1 MSNSVRTA
9 CSILILGAFCFTSV
23 IAQQVPRNFNSTQP
37 LVPSIGNGTSAQQN
51 PAAPTAAE
59 HCASVRTR
67 ISALQKYQTSYQ
79 KRFSLRE
86 KRSVEELIGALE
98 NDLANL
104 CNGSSRVRAES
115 SGVARAHAVYRSAP
129 ISLPAPPPIA
139 SRPAHAVVA
148 NLLQPLA
155 EPSPTPSIDEQIK
168 EMDEQIKLLAKK
180 KELEAAQKALRDAVA
195 ANSEDVSD
203 LQKETDLLT
212 KRKAEVDAQKALLQS
227 IFPSGTPKTIE
238 GKITGSEALTLEN
251 QIIAYEAVDNITN
264 GIGEQVLD
272 AIPDAGN
279 SRIIIHNAADLNS
292 IVQYITLMNQLKQ
305 GIKVYDDLLK
315 PRIVLPG
322 ESGSSALASALMA
335 PQLASSVLSS
345 VIDLISMFRTD
356 TEFKATAVNID
367 NQALIGHVAK
377 SLLAQKKNIQIYY
390 PEIVPANILFMD
402 DGDTLDII
410 EQLNTLLE
418 KKSVAAQKVAE
429 YEAQDDAHKKTN
441 GLRLAIP
448 KLKALNDQVDKI
460 NADLLRADDKGQTT
474 PLNTLIKAERLKKA
488 GHSANSYVL
497 YVKALNSTG
506 TTKLTKNLFTGSK
519 MYHSGGAVISF
530 ILFDHQGAIVKSNTL
545 HDYKGFIKVKS
556 HEGTLH
562 SNVPSSTSNGK

>member
-1 MSNSVRTA
+1 MSNSLRTA
-9 CSILILGAFCFTSV
+9 SSILIIGTFCFMSV
-23 IAQQVPRNFNSTQP
+23 IAQQTPGNSSSARSHLP
-37 LVPSIGNGTSAQQN
+37 AIGNGTSGQQN
-51 PAAPTAAE
+51 PLAAAE

-67 ISALQKYQTSYQ
+67 ILALQNYQTSYQ

-86 KRSVEELIGALE
+86 KERVEKLIRALGNE
-98 NDLANL
+98 FANL
-104 CNGSSRVRAES
+104 CNGSSPVRLESFRVVS
-115 SGVARAHAVYRSAP
+115 SHATYEVASTK
-129 ISLPAPPPIA
+129 LPPSPPIN
-139 SRPAHAVVA
+139 SRQAHAVVA
-148 NLLQPLA
+148 RLPQPQA
-155 EPSPTPSIDEQIK
+155 QPSPTPSTDEQIK

-180 KELEAAQKALRDAVA
+180 KELETAQKALKDAVA
-195 ANSEDVSD
+195 ANEDQSD
-203 LQKETDLLT
+203 LQKQTDLLT
-212 KRKAEVDAQKALLQS
+212 KKKAEVDAQKALLQS
-227 IFPSGTPKTIE
+227 MFPSGTPKTIE
-238 GKITGSEALTLEN
+238 GKIAGSEALTLEN

-264 GIGEQVLD
+264 GIGEEVLN
-272 AIPDAGN
+272 AIPDPDN
-279 SRIIIHNAADLNS
+279 SRIIIHNSADLNS

-305 GIKVYDDLLK
+305 AIKVYDELLK

-322 ESGSSALASALMA
+322 ESGSSGLASALMA

-356 TEFKATAVNID
+356 TEFKATTVNID

-377 SLLAQKKNIQIYY
+377 SLLAQKKTVQIYY

-418 KKSVAAQKVAE
+418 KKSMAAEKVAE
-429 YEAQDDAHKKTN
+429 YEAQDDAQKKAN

-488 GHSANSYVL
+488 GNKANSYLL
-497 YVKALNSTG
+497 YVKALNTTG

-530 ILFDHQGAIVKSNTL
+530 ILFDPQGAIVKSNTL

-562 SNVPSSTSNGK
+562 SNVPTAR